1 MAVNQNKT
9 EGEDV
14 VTDQENDEFEK
25 ERLGREHL
33 IELIHRISDE
43 SFTTDELDD
52 IQKQAA
58 EEARKYTLGAFRD
71 IETPTEEEINATFNA
86 FFDGYCLKAG
96 YTYHD
101 E

>member
-1 MAVNQNKT
+1 MAFNQNKQ
-9 EGEDV
+9 EGKDM

-33 IELIHRISDE
+33 IDLIRRISDE
-43 SFTTDELDD
+43 SFSEVELDD
-52 IQKQAA
+52 IQTRAL
-58 EEARKYTLGAFRD
+58 EEARKYTLGIFKEID
-71 IETPTEEEINATFNA
+71 MPTEEEVTTTFEA